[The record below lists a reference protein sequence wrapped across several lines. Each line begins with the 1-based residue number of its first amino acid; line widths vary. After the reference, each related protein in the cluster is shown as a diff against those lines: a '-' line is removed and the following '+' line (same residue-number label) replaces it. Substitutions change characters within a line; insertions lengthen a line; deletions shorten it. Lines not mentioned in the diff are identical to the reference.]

1 MSQQGRCFDGFLHER
16 VCECHIPPPTFN
28 FSLPEKPSYTTTVPT
43 ISTTFT
49 TEGLTQTPDVD
60 STQFPITDEHTHPK
74 TITAEDL
81 TNSSDIL
88 GTTEFTFEY
97 SSTPEGTTSNP
108 EDIKHST
115 VMSSNDPQPTDSGWE
130 GWQIFLIVFF
140 VILIIITVVVCIRIY
155 IKRYQGPNEKSKEV
169 ESSQVVC
176 DGNVKKMSVG
186 KGSLELQPNY
196 KNGSTEKVKTISSGI
211 NFGEA
216 PGTPILNVPRG
227 IKVGNYEDM
236 ASSEEDLNSPRNS
249 HPPVVREHSRAPLVE
264 NEFDFKDEFGLKN
277 NSNSFDTKL

>member
-108 EDIKHST
+108 E
-115 VMSSNDPQPTDSGWE
+115 DSGWE

>member
-74 TITAEDL
+74 TITA
-81 TNSSDIL
+81 
-88 GTTEFTFEY
+88 
-97 SSTPEGTTSNP
+97 